1 MDTRP
6 YDIIYADPPWPQKK
20 VVRKVRPNQKPE
32 LDYHTEPV
40 ERCIELCVPFFNKAA
55 PKHNVFMWAIDKFIP
70 DTERLMADLGYKVH
84 ARLIWD
90 KTNGIPAARTVRF
103 SHEYLL
109 WFFKRGGLLYPR
121 PEAIGKY
128 TTVMREKSTVH
139 SRKPQCAYEM
149 LEDMFPD
156 AHKIELFCRTPRP
169 GWDAWGDEVPP
180 EIAVNIQE

>member
-109 WFFKRGGLLYPR
+109 WFFKRGGSSIRVRKRSANTPLSCAKSQQSI
-121 PEAIGKY
+121 PESRSAP
-128 TTVMREKSTVH
+128 TRCSRTCSRTRTKSNCSAARRGPAGTRGATRYRLK
-139 SRKPQCAYEM
+139 SP
-149 LEDMFPD
+149 
-156 AHKIELFCRTPRP
+156 
-169 GWDAWGDEVPP
+169 
-180 EIAVNIQE
+180 

>member
-109 WFFKRGGLLYPR
+109 WFFKRGAPLSASGSDR
-121 PEAIGKY
+121 QIHHGHA
-128 TTVMREKSTVH
+128 
-139 SRKPQCAYEM
+139 RKVYSPFSKAAVR
-149 LEDMFPD
+149 LRD
-156 AHKIELFCRTPRP
+156 ARGHVP
-169 GWDAWGDEVPP
+169 GRAQNRIVLPYAAAWLGRVGRRG
-180 EIAVNIQE
+180 AA